1 MSKVIK
7 VSDEIYEQL
16 SQLSKVMDM
25 PISELATKLME
36 NSLKRATIKEELCVK
51 KTLIFKE

>member
-16 SQLSKVMDM
+16 SQLSKGMDM

-51 KTLIFKE
+51 KDTDI

>member
-16 SQLSKVMDM
+16 SQLSKGMDM

>member
-16 SQLSKVMDM
+16 SQLSKGMDM

-51 KTLIFKE
+51 KTLIFKA